1 MKRRE
6 KLNDLP
12 EENAETLGKMLAEL
26 SEDELVQVTGGTF
39 LNDSGRTCKGVATT
53 NVLYTEK
60 LGVSIVAAS
69 TFTQLKT
76 RSGQSLDIEDTDSIT
91 VS

>member
-39 LNDSGRTCKGVATT
+39 LNVSGRTS
-53 NVLYTEK
+53 N
-60 LGVSIVAAS
+60 VAAS